1 MERHKSAEG
10 GAGAE
15 DGEDGEDGEP
25 VEPVEP
31 IEPVAGGSP
40 ASQPEEI
47 LLSGPADEPAEDG
60 EDGEDGE
67 PVEPVE
73 PVEPSAGGDAAQAA
87 RPMAEG
93 LVEEASEPAQEALEV
108 VTGEGPEIV
117 EQFGTIEDAGSP
129 HNHAEGT

>member
-1 MERHKSAEG
+1 MSDAVSEKLLQAGVGTIERLGTMTPEQLEAIPGIDPASVEFIQASVVAYYSQFEDPGTEGGESAEG

-15 DGEDGEDGEP
+15 DGEDGEP
-25 VEPVEP
+25 VEPGEPGEPGEP

-60 EDGEDGE
+60 EDGD

-73 PVEPSAGGDAAQAA
+73 PVE
-87 RPMAEG
+87 
-93 LVEEASEPAQEALEV
+93 
-108 VTGEGPEIV
+108 
-117 EQFGTIEDAGSP
+117 
-129 HNHAEGT
+129 